1 MEGNVCARAQKG
13 ERKFEPLNLES
24 CILLRAKKVSELF
37 GFCFIPVDFFFIL
50 GLS

>member
-13 ERKFEPLNLES
+13 ERKFEPLSFES
-24 CILLRAKKVSELF
+24 CILLRSQKKWQNCLVSVSYLLL
-37 GFCFIPVDFFFIL
+37 FFIL